1 MSCNYKRAPL
11 PFRGQKRY
19 FLRDFTEVL
28 ETVRGEIDTV
38 VDLFGGSGLLSHTA
52 KRVLPG
58 CRVIYNDFDRYVDRL
73 AAVQQTNEILRVIKD
88 RLTDL
93 EPNQRLTDWQ
103 RADVLAIVADYEK
116 RLGYV
121 DIITIGCSVLFS
133 GKWVTSLEE
142 LRKHTMYNRVR
153 PGGYECAGYLD
164 GLEVVHMD
172 YLELFERE
180 RERGNSRAL
189 FVLDPPYLT
198 TECGMYENYWKL
210 TDYLNVLRLLKG
222 TKYVYFTSDKSQ
234 IVELCQWLADEYQDA
249 APMWGAEVRRRTNT
263 VTFQSKFNDMMI
275 TRL

>member
-1 MSCNYKRAPL
+1 M
-11 PFRGQKRY
+11 GQKRY

-28 ETVRGEIDTV
+28 EMVEGKIDTV

-58 CRVIYNDFDRYVDRL
+58 CRVIYNDFDHYDRRL
-73 AAVQQTNEILRVIKD
+73 AAVEQTNEILRVIKD
-88 RLTDL
+88 RLTGV
-93 EPNQRLTDWQ
+93 EPNRRLTEQQ
-103 RADVLAIVADYEK
+103 RADVLAIVEGYE
-116 RLGYV
+116 RRSGYV
-121 DIITIGCSVLFS
+121 DILTIGRNVLFS
-133 GKWVTSLEE
+133 GTWVTSLEE
-142 LRKHTMYNRVR
+142 LRKHRMYNRVR

-172 YLELFERE
+172 YRELFE

-210 TDYLNVLRLLKG
+210 TDYLDVLRLLKG

-234 IVELCQWLADEYQDA
+234 IVELCQWLADEYREA
-249 APMWGAEVRRRTNT
+249 APMWGAEVRQRTNT
-263 VTFQSKFNDMMI
+263 LNYQAKFNDMMI

>member
-1 MSCNYKRAPL
+1 MCRNYKCAPL
-11 PFRGQKRY
+11 PFMGQKRY

-28 ETVRGEIDTV
+28 EMVEGKIDTV

-58 CRVIYNDFDRYVDRL
+58 CRVVYNDFDRYVDRL
-73 AAVQQTNEILRVIKD
+73 AAVKQTNETLRVIKD
-88 RLTDL
+88 RLTGL
-93 EPNQRLTDWQ
+93 EPNQRLTESQ
-103 RADVLAIVADYEK
+103 RAEVLAIVEGYE
-116 RLGYV
+116 RRDGYV
-121 DIITIGCSVLFS
+121 DILTIGRSVLFS

-172 YLELFERE
+172 YRDLFK

-234 IVELCQWLADEYQDA
+234 IVELCQWLTDEYREA
-249 APMWGAEVRRRTNT
+249 APMWGAEVRQCTNT
-263 VTFQSKFNDMMI
+263 LNYQAKFNDMMI

>member
-1 MSCNYKRAPL
+1 M
-11 PFRGQKRY
+11 GQKRY
-19 FLRDFTEVL
+19 FLRDFAEVL
-28 ETVRGEIDTV
+28 GQVEGEIDTV

-58 CRVIYNDFDRYVDRL
+58 CRVVYNDFDRYDRRL
-73 AAVQQTNEILRVIKD
+73 AAIEDTNAILAAIKGLLNGVESNK
-88 RLTDL
+88 RLT
-93 EPNQRLTDWQ
+93 ERQ
-103 RADVLAIVADYEK
+103 RADVLAIVEEAQE
-116 RLGYV
+116 RLGWL
-121 DIITIGCSVLFS
+121 DILTIGRSVLFS

-172 YLELFERE
+172 YRDLFELHRA
-180 RERGNSRAL
+180 NSRAL

-210 TDYLNVLRLLKG
+210 TDYLSVLRLLRG

-234 IVELCQWLADEYQDA
+234 VVELCRFMADEYGET
-249 APMWGAEVRRRTNT
+249 APMYGATVRMRTNHLNY
-263 VTFQSKFNDMMI
+263 QAKFNDMMI

>member
-1 MSCNYKRAPL
+1 MCRNYKCAPL
-11 PFRGQKRY
+11 PFMGQKRY

-28 ETVRGEIDTV
+28 ETVEGEIDTV

-73 AAVQQTNEILRVIKD
+73 AAVEQTNEILRVIKD
-88 RLTDL
+88 RLTGL
-93 EPNQRLTDWQ
+93 EPNQRLTDSQ

-121 DIITIGCSVLFS
+121 DILTIGRSVLFS
-133 GKWVTSLEE
+133 GKWVTSLDE

-172 YLELFERE
+172 YRELFE

-234 IVELCQWLADEYQDA
+234 IVELCQWLADEYREA
-249 APMWGAEVRRRTNT
+249 APMWGAEVRQRTNT
-263 VTFQSKFNDMMI
+263 LNYQAKFNDMMI